1 MLSWIEEIFTIVLL
15 IGVAWIGV
23 LFLVA
28 LMPQ

>member
-28 LMPQ
+28 FMPL